1 MSVMQYQVTSALG
14 RAVFEVFL
22 GRYSELG
29 RGDWLSRLGFN
40 LVRPPA
46 DPPTRRALSLTSS
59 VSRVA
64 GG

>member
-40 LVRPPA
+40 LVRPP
-46 DPPTRRALSLTSS
+46 TRRPPRSLSHILGLARAT
-59 VSRVA
+59 